1 MLTHSDIA
9 SLMRGAAPAI
19 RDLVVAT
26 VQPLVERIAEL
37 DQTVAGLRKELA
49 ERDEPAEAVTPEQA
63 ASMIADA
70 IAGLPVAQDGQSV
83 TPEDILL
90 VPHDFPGRSPTIR
103 VDAGPV
109 LDKPADMVAAMR
121 RGATAYVVF
130 HVWPRGEERM
140 TVSLAGFSEAY
151 DLLKAE
157 AGI

>member
-1 MLTHSDIA
+1 MLRLLFAALVAAILNGCTAGA
-9 SLMRGAAPAI
+9 SAVRS
-19 RDLVVAT
+19 
-26 VQPLVERIAEL
+26 EL
-37 DQTVAGLRKELA
+37 SGTTLASGWRVFCKDDQFKA
-49 ERDEPAEAVTPEQA
+49 ERTCT
-63 ASMIADA
+63 
-70 IAGLPVAQDGQSV
+70 AGTFGDTRHTFKFFQVYFVNGKGPF
-83 TPEDILL
+83 LL